1 METPTLKLPPPY
13 KKQHKAICDPARIVV
28 IEASTKSGKTAGCLA
43 WLLLQAWNNGG
54 EGKAFWWVAPIYQQ
68 AKAIGFARMKSMLM
82 QADPQHKVWTEHN
95 SELWIGLWNG
105 SKIWFKGADNPD
117 SLYGEDVHAA
127 VIDEAS
133 RCREESWIAVRS
145 TLTATKGPIRIIGNV
160 KGRRNWAYQI
170 ARTAEGG
177 APDMGYHKLT
187 AYDAIEGGVLDPEEV
202 ESAKRILP
210 EHVFRE
216 LYLAEP
222 SDDGGNPFGI
232 KAINEC
238 VGPMSSSPA
247 IVFGVDLAKS
257 VDYTVVIGLDDEGR
271 VAVCERW
278 HGTDWKTTVQR
289 IEELVGDTFA
299 LVDSTGLGDPVVE
312 QLQSKCLQVQ
322 GFKFSSTSKQQLME
336 GLAAA
341 ISTQDVR
348 YPDGW
353 LRTELDIF
361 EFEHTRTGVRYSAP
375 VGSHDDGV
383 CALALAVKAWKQT
396 TTQAFDF
403 RIF

>member
-1 METPTLKLPPPY
+1 MEPPTLQLPKPY
-13 KKQHKAICDPARIVV
+13 RKQHEAICDPRRLSI
-28 IEASTKSGKTAGCLA
+28 IEASTKSGKTAGCLV
-43 WLLLQAWNNGG
+43 WLLMQAWNNGL
-54 EGKAFWWVAPIYQQ
+54 EGRAYWWVAPIYQQ
-68 AKAIGFARMKSMLM
+68 AKAIGFSRMKSMLM
-82 QADPQHKVWTEHN
+82 QADPEKKVWKAHE

-105 SKIWFKGADNPD
+105 AKIWFKGADKSD
-117 SLYGEDVHAA
+117 SLYGEDVYAA

-160 KGRRNWAYQI
+160 KGRRNWAYQL
-170 ARTAEGG
+170 ARRAEGG
-177 APDMGYHKLT
+177 EETMGYHKLT

-202 ESAKRILP
+202 EQAKRILP
-210 EHVFRE
+210 DHVFRE

-232 KAINEC
+232 KAIHDC
-238 VGPMSSSPA
+238 VGQMSMEAP

-257 VDYTVVIGLDDEGR
+257 VDYTVVVGLDDEGV

-278 HGTDWKTTVQR
+278 HGTDWRTTIDR
-289 IEELVGDTFA
+289 IVDLIGEELT

-312 QLQSKCLQVQ
+312 ELQRISPCVQ

-336 GLAAA
+336 GLAAT
-341 ISTQDVR
+341 ISKREVR
-348 YPDGW
+348 FPDNW

-361 EFEHTRTGVRYSAP
+361 EFEHSRTGVKYSAP
-375 VGSHDDGV
+375 QGQHDDGV
-383 CALALAVKAWKQT
+383 CALALAVKAQSQMSNK
-396 TTQAFDF
+396 FSYRVF
-403 RIF
+403 